1 LLELKIVAKYISA
14 QIYSPPNQTKNF
26 MSQEKNPIDN
36 LKEKTFRLLGAL
48 QELDEQDP
56 ESHEKFG
63 EAMIEQARA
72 MQPFLHQK

>member
-1 LLELKIVAKYISA
+1 
-14 QIYSPPNQTKNF
+14 
-26 MSQEKNPIDN
+26 MSQEKTPIDN

-56 ESHEKFG
+56 ESHKKFS

>member
-1 LLELKIVAKYISA
+1 
-14 QIYSPPNQTKNF
+14 
-26 MSQEKNPIDN
+26 MSQEKSPIDN